1 MSKLQKQYEE
11 LKEKDPDKIY
21 LFKVGIFYN
30 ILNEDAR
37 KVSNEIGLKLTDL
50 SPEIIKCGFPIAKLE
65 KYTQLLDSKG
75 LKYAIVP
82 NQTSSNQTTS
92 YDNIIKKIINLDMN
106 NTTCKEA
113 FDILYNI
120 QQNFFVNT
128 FFEFFSSFFD
138 NFYKKL
144 DFYLIFLYNV
154 GVIKFLRRFYMDNI
168 QESFSTRLDKAMKLR
183 NIKSVELHKKT
194 GISESL
200 ISKYL
205 SGNALARQKKIFLIS
220 KVLDV
225 NPAWLMGYDV
235 PMADLKAVKIPI
247 LNNVSL
253 SMDLFSKENIK
264 DYTTFRI
271 KTYWD
276 SNVENYFAIAA
287 PDDDMLPLLGKGDLA
302 IVHIQNEI
310 ENGNTALVFLK
321 DDNKYTIKKVIE
333 TKTGIELHSM
343 NPTVKEIQTTYEN
356 VVIIGRVIK
365 ADVESAFE

>member
-1 MSKLQKQYEE
+1 
-11 LKEKDPDKIY
+11 
-21 LFKVGIFYN
+21 
-30 ILNEDAR
+30 
-37 KVSNEIGLKLTDL
+37 
-50 SPEIIKCGFPIAKLE
+50 
-65 KYTQLLDSKG
+65 
-75 LKYAIVP
+75 
-82 NQTSSNQTTS
+82 
-92 YDNIIKKIINLDMN
+92 
-106 NTTCKEA
+106 
-113 FDILYNI
+113 
-120 QQNFFVNT
+120 
-128 FFEFFSSFFD
+128 
-138 NFYKKL
+138 
-144 DFYLIFLYNV
+144 
-154 GVIKFLRRFYMDNI
+154 MDNI

-183 NIKSVELHKKT
+183 NIKSVELHEKT

-343 NPTVKEIQTTYEN
+343 NPTVKEIQTPYEN

>member
-1 MSKLQKQYEE
+1 
-11 LKEKDPDKIY
+11 
-21 LFKVGIFYN
+21 
-30 ILNEDAR
+30 
-37 KVSNEIGLKLTDL
+37 
-50 SPEIIKCGFPIAKLE
+50 
-65 KYTQLLDSKG
+65 
-75 LKYAIVP
+75 
-82 NQTSSNQTTS
+82 
-92 YDNIIKKIINLDMN
+92 
-106 NTTCKEA
+106 
-113 FDILYNI
+113 
-120 QQNFFVNT
+120 
-128 FFEFFSSFFD
+128 
-138 NFYKKL
+138 
-144 DFYLIFLYNV
+144 
-154 GVIKFLRRFYMDNI
+154 MDNI

-183 NIKSVELHKKT
+183 NIKSVELHEKT

-321 DDNKYTIKKVIE
+321 DDNKYTIKKSNRN
-333 TKTGIELHSM
+333 KNRHR
-343 NPTVKEIQTTYEN
+343 TTLYESN
-356 VVIIGRVIK
+356 CKRNTNYL
-365 ADVESAFE
+365 

>member
-1 MSKLQKQYEE
+1 
-11 LKEKDPDKIY
+11 
-21 LFKVGIFYN
+21 
-30 ILNEDAR
+30 
-37 KVSNEIGLKLTDL
+37 
-50 SPEIIKCGFPIAKLE
+50 
-65 KYTQLLDSKG
+65 
-75 LKYAIVP
+75 
-82 NQTSSNQTTS
+82 
-92 YDNIIKKIINLDMN
+92 
-106 NTTCKEA
+106 
-113 FDILYNI
+113 
-120 QQNFFVNT
+120 
-128 FFEFFSSFFD
+128 
-138 NFYKKL
+138 
-144 DFYLIFLYNV
+144 
-154 GVIKFLRRFYMDNI
+154 MDNI

-183 NIKSVELHKKT
+183 NIKSVELHEKT

-205 SGNALARQKKIFLIS
+205 SGKALARQKKIFLIS

>member
-1 MSKLQKQYEE
+1 MLKKLNPEQNKFNF
-11 LKEKDPDKIY
+11 L
-21 LFKVGIFYN
+21 
-30 ILNEDAR
+30 
-37 KVSNEIGLKLTDL
+37 
-50 SPEIIKCGFPIAKLE
+50 EII
-65 KYTQLLDSKG
+65 LL
-75 LKYAIVP
+75 
-82 NQTSSNQTTS
+82 
-92 YDNIIKKIINLDMN
+92 MFM
-106 NTTCKEA
+106 A
-113 FDILYNI
+113 F
-120 QQNFFVNT
+120 V
-128 FFEFFSSFFD
+128 
-138 NFYKKL
+138 
-144 DFYLIFLYNV
+144 V
-154 GVIKFLRRFYMDNI
+154 GVFAS
-168 QESFSTRLDKAMKLR
+168 QA
-183 NIKSVELHKKT
+183 
-194 GISESL
+194 ISL
-200 ISKYL
+200 
-205 SGNALARQKKIFLIS
+205 
-220 KVLDV
+220 
-225 NPAWLMGYDV
+225 
-235 PMADLKAVKIPI
+235 KIPI

>member
-1 MSKLQKQYEE
+1 
-11 LKEKDPDKIY
+11 
-21 LFKVGIFYN
+21 
-30 ILNEDAR
+30 
-37 KVSNEIGLKLTDL
+37 
-50 SPEIIKCGFPIAKLE
+50 
-65 KYTQLLDSKG
+65 
-75 LKYAIVP
+75 
-82 NQTSSNQTTS
+82 
-92 YDNIIKKIINLDMN
+92 
-106 NTTCKEA
+106 
-113 FDILYNI
+113 
-120 QQNFFVNT
+120 
-128 FFEFFSSFFD
+128 
-138 NFYKKL
+138 
-144 DFYLIFLYNV
+144 
-154 GVIKFLRRFYMDNI
+154 MDNI

-183 NIKSVELHKKT
+183 NIKSVELHEKT

-247 LNNVSL
+247 LNNVL
-253 SMDLFSKENIK
+253 PSMDLFSKENIK
-264 DYTTFRI
+264 DYTTFKI

-287 PDDDMLPLLGKGDLA
+287 PDDGMLPLLGEGDLA
-302 IVHIQNEI
+302 IVHIQDEI

-343 NPTVKEIQTTYEN
+343 NPTIIEIQTTYEN
-356 VVIIGRVIK
+356 VIIIGRVVK